1 MGLHQCATRPF
12 FCALMFVLVPVTRSQ
27 DTSSRRD
34 RKIAPA
40 RWWCD
45 KSRGH
50 SGSMFCKTALLKEAI
65 MMAED
70 TAGKQARVDELR
82 AAVLKGDAEAEGMDA
97 TNPERQRMMEAWC
110 ASDDPVRSDPKSDID
125 CAKSKAKSDFLKRRE
140 VRRILP
146 RSHWQLHLSASIC
159 SYSPPHHTPTHTS
172 MKVEHSRRSGKH

>member
-1 MGLHQCATRPF
+1 
-12 FCALMFVLVPVTRSQ
+12 
-27 DTSSRRD
+27 
-34 RKIAPA
+34 
-40 RWWCD
+40 
-45 KSRGH
+45 
-50 SGSMFCKTALLKEAI
+50 MFCKTALLKEAI

-140 VRRILP
+140 RLLQFWCIE
-146 RSHWQLHLSASIC
+146 QGKAG
-159 SYSPPHHTPTHTS
+159 SPKCKQMEFGKKMQQTN
-172 MKVEHSRRSGKH
+172 SGEERKRQATAFNAARGRGETQADMEAETKQMMVAACEADLGKEGLFTTTCAKLGY